1 MDREVLEGLVQKT
14 EEFMA
19 SEGHWR
25 IYYLGFACA
34 GWIQEAKSFAGTIGK
49 SKIQGER
56 WHDVGINLLDLA
68 QVDQD
73 FVDWSKGKDAEAEIE
88 I

>member
-14 EEFMA
+14 GEFVA

-25 IYYLGFACA
+25 IYYLGFARG
-34 GWIQEAKSFAGTIGK
+34 GWTQEAKSFAGALGK
-49 SKIQGER
+49 SKVQGER
-56 WHDVGINLLDLA
+56 WHTVGMNLLDLA
-68 QVDQD
+68 QVDKD
-73 FVDWSKGKDAEAEIE
+73 LADWSKGKDAEVVIE